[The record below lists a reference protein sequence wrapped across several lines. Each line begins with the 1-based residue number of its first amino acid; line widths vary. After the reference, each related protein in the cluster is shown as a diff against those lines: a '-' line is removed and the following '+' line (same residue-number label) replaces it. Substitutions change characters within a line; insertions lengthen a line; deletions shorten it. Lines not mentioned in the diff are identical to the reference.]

1 MYENTTIGVV
11 VPAYDEA
18 PFVRDVIES
27 VPTFVDRVYAVD
39 DCSTDDTFAEM
50 RRAAETWA
58 DRDDGPTVHTI
69 RHDENRGVGGA
80 IKTGYE
86 RALEEET
93 GVTVVA
99 AGDGQMDLDIVD
111 RLVRPVVDGEADY
124 VKGNRFLS
132 TEDIDEMPPLRR
144 VGNRMLEA
152 LTWVASGYWS
162 AGDPQNG
169 YTAISLSALEAIDVV
184 DLYEDYGY
192 CNELL
197 INLNVIRT
205 RIVDIPTDVRYSDE
219 ESHIQYSS
227 YIPKVS
233 LLLLRGFMWRLKAK
247 YLIVDFHPLVFFY
260 LFGAGMI
267 GLSVLNGTY
276 TLWEIVVTE
285 SSVLFNTLL
294 STVLLVTGCLFLLLA
309 MVFDRQEN
317 NSLVRSQQM
326 DSSKT

>member
-197 INLNVIRT
+197 VRLNASECRV
-205 RIVDIPTDVRYSDE
+205 VDVPQPATYGEE
-219 ESHIQYSS
+219 ESGIVLRTYV
-227 YIPKVS
+227 PLVS
-233 LLLLRGFMWRLKAK
+233 AMLLRNFLWRLQAR
-247 YLIVDFHPLVFFY
+247 YLDRRVRDVPALY
-260 LFGAGMI
+260 AAGAVCAVLAAATTLSTRRGDS
-267 GLSVLNGTY
+267 GPGRSGLLAGASFLSVVG
-276 TLWEIVVTE
+276 
-285 SSVLFNTLL
+285 
-294 STVLLVTGCLFLLLA
+294 A
-309 MVFDRQEN
+309 MVLDWARNQHLTERVADTSESGAN
-317 NSLVRSQQM
+317 
-326 DSSKT
+326 